1 MNESNGPRTIA
12 VRCFAALREAAGAEV
27 LRVTLPADG
36 DVSALRH
43 ALLRAHPSLEALL
56 PSTAVAVNQRLVGDD
71 AVLREGDEVA
81 LLPPV
86 SGG

>member
-1 MNESNGPRTIA
+1 MADVTSSRKIA
-12 VRCFAALREAAGAEV
+12 VRCFAALREAAGTDV
-27 LRVTLPADG
+27 LEVTLPERAD
-36 DVSALRH
+36 VWALRQ
-43 ALLRAHPSLEALL
+43 ALLREHPSLKALL

-71 AVLREGDEVA
+71 AMLEAEDEVA